1 MSKASELH
9 IIGIA
14 AMLRS
19 LRKAVDEL
27 EQLERVQVKEL
38 QGEQTVDTQQSL
50 SQCFAN
56 FQDSITD
63 MEDALA
69 TMAEATGESA
79 KL

>member
-1 MSKASELH
+1 MTKACERH

-27 EQLERVQVKEL
+27 EQLELKQVEPL
-38 QGEQTVDTQQSL
+38 RGEQTVDSTQSL
-50 SQCFAN
+50 SQCFSSL
-56 FQDSITD
+56 QTSILE
-63 MEDALA
+63 MEDLLA
-69 TMAEATGESA
+69 TIAEATGEID